1 VILFKIFDHGAH
13 LTLFLS
19 LLQCYSLPSLLIQAA
34 QSAAHADGLNP
45 PDMNAS
51 NSNNAVQ
58 NMQDFNAMQQAR
70 AAMQNQPPKLP
81 DMAMH
86 RKPMPQ
92 PNQGGGGG
100 GKKKGHPLRRGKW
113 TPEEEAY
120 ANRLIQE
127 FKAGLL
133 PLTDGTTLR
142 TFLSKLLNCDPMR
155 ISKKFVGGNCIGK
168 QVFRRR
174 TADLNR
180 LTPEQIQQSRAE
192 LSELERRFLERVAQ
206 TNRVKSSGVG
216 GGGPQTQAPPQANPM
231 MGIKK
236 EDMMDG
242 GGGNP
247 PSPPWLQPPLGYKQG
262 NGAAM
267 AAANLAGGEANSRAA
282 AAGRALLQGL
292 NPGSM
297 RKGTS
302 GGGMSSHGSAGLLA
316 MAELQ
321 RRASQQS
328 MMQNMN
334 NPSAQ
339 NLLAS
344 LNASQSGS
352 PGSAMAQ
359 MARNASGKWLFLE
372 RLDLGVSANK

>member
-1 VILFKIFDHGAH
+1 M
-13 LTLFLS
+13 
-19 LLQCYSLPSLLIQAA
+19 QAA

-45 PDMNAS
+45 PDVNVS
-51 NSNNAVQ
+51 NSNSAVQ
-58 NMQDFNAMQQAR
+58 NMQDFTAMQQAR
-70 AAMQNQPPKLP
+70 AAMQNQSSKLP

-216 GGGPQTQAPPQANPM
+216 GGPQTQAPPQANPM
-231 MGIKK
+231 MGLKK
-236 EDMMDG
+236 DDTING
-242 GGGNP
+242 AGHP

-267 AAANLAGGEANSRAA
+267 AAANLAGGEASSRAA
-282 AAGRALLQGL
+282 AAGRALLQGM
-292 NPGSM
+292 NPGSA
-297 RKGTS
+297 RKGNS
-302 GGGMSSHGSAGLLA
+302 GGGMASHDSANMLA

-321 RRASQQS
+321 RRANQQS
-328 MMQNMN
+328 MMQNMS

-352 PGSAMAQ
+352 AMSH
-359 MARNASGKWLFLE
+359 MARNASGKWFFLE
-372 RLDLGVSANK
+372 RLGFGVSGDN